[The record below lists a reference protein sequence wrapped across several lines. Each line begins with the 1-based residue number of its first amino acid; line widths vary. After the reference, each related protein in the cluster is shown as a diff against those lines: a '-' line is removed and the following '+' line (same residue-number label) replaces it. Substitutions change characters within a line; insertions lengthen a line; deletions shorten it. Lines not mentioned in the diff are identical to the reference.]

1 MLLGC
6 EGCNKTVRSEKALN
20 YFCVCVDTIDY
31 PYLKPLSPARA
42 RARARA
48 HKYAY
53 LSEYW
58 EFFLSEKCVIF
69 LSSIYVQISIAN
81 VIYDFFIPTMV
92 CIFLFVAYGGVSRRA
107 ACTPLRHRAGTN
119 RP

>member
-1 MLLGC
+1 MGNSCCRNSNIPLF
-6 EGCNKTVRSEKALN
+6 ETVISR
-20 YFCVCVDTIDY
+20 TR
-31 PYLKPLSPARA
+31 ARA

-53 LSEYW
+53 LREYW